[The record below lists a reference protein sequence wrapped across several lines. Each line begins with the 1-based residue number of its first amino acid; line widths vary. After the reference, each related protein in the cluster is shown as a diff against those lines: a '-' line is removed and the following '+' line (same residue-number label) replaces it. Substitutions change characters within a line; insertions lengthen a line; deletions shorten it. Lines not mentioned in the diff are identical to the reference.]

1 MPLIP
6 APPCLRDL
14 RTWWIS
20 SPACWVPKRTAQTLT
35 HFPNSAFSCILC
47 SERFNFTMICIS
59 SMGMVASPGSSGCCF
74 TKTISL
80 SVSSGTS
87 LGRNHVLMAELLNVA
102 EHWLQYAF
110 EPALSDGRHHL
121 KNDKQCSIAER
132 LSENRPQ
139 IFGASEAFFTQRMGF
154 RWQARIETRSFPLVV
169 RVYFS
174 GAACFASGV
183 LHTSIARLIR
193 SFFCGCC

>member
-1 MPLIP
+1 
-6 APPCLRDL
+6 
-14 RTWWIS
+14 
-20 SPACWVPKRTAQTLT
+20 
-35 HFPNSAFSCILC
+35 
-47 SERFNFTMICIS
+47 
-59 SMGMVASPGSSGCCF
+59 MGMVASPGSSGCCF

-121 KNDKQCSIAER
+121 KNGKQCSIAER

-183 LHTSIARLIR
+183 LGRRRCVRPQSRSGLRSLHERWTVGRRMDGARADSPWQGR
-193 SFFCGCC
+193 G